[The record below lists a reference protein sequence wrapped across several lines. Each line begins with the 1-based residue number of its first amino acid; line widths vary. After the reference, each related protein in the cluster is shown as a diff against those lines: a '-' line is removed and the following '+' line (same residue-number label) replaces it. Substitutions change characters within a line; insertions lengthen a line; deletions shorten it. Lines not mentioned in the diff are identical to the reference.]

1 MQTPLGLSINCVISL
16 AALMWQIKET
26 VAGNFCARKKIIQN
40 AVFNWREAVTQNA
53 LPDSCASNFAPDKDT
68 IPDSANW
75 AGGIS
80 ALPISRVKTMASA
93 AKILSLSFTGVVSG
107 IFQDGSVLCACLA
120 SNNLKQPSSASLG
133 RSLICQGAISMKSV
147 FTPFRVRLLSLLFM
161 VLILLTAVIQPD
173 NWLVQAKGQDWPLI
187 ESGQTVEKALPVGD
201 THRYRVKLEAGRFVL
216 FEVSFAAGDVGL
228 ALYDSKGNLTY
239 QQSRNARKA
248 SVGLQQ
254 TLRRV
259 IESTDTYRLEISAKP
274 GQKESIVY
282 SLKIAE
288 LRAAND
294 GDQRLQTAELWQ
306 QQASRIWEEQ
316 RSFDEGIALGEK
328 ALTVYQELS
337 PTDADVGNVALLL
350 QALYEKRGYHRDM
363 DRRRELVEIAL
374 HNREA
379 LLGPNDLNVALLYDS
394 LADLVGPAQ
403 ASKYFEKEM
412 EIVVQAVGP
421 KHQFVG
427 NVMSN
432 WANNF
437 DSLGDKEKAA
447 KMYEDAA
454 RVIEES
460 SGPYEPLLCS
470 VYLNLSDVRLQ
481 RKDWAGAIR
490 YTQKALA
497 IIEKHGDK
505 DYLMTEVLSQSAEAY
520 QRKGDFAQS
529 DAYYQKL
536 LAYHKAMGQLPHS
549 PVWANAYVDMAR
561 RQIARGRLDEAA
573 KLYEQAKKVLDLTG
587 DSPVLAGVLR
597 EWSKLHL
604 LTGRINDAVIA
615 QQKAA
620 AISEIEL
627 QRLLAHGSESE
638 KMKMLFLAATE
649 LAEALSLHADYAP
662 KSDEALRLAFTMLLQ
677 RKGRVLDEM
686 NRTIAFL
693 RSSAKGESSELIER
707 WIDLA
712 SEISV
717 VSSRRAGD
725 INVAQ
730 QTARL
735 EKLNKEFEALQL
747 KIGARSPE
755 FRAQVLPPVTLED
768 VQKAMPTN
776 SALIEFAQYI
786 PEDIRTNQ
794 KSEPRYLAYVLP
806 KVGKPEYVP
815 LESVQKIDSAIHGLR
830 QAFRDQENKKKAK
843 TDLRPLLR
851 ELDRLV
857 MQPIRPRLGQANTI
871 FLAPDGELNL
881 VPFAA
886 LRDKRGRYLLEDK
899 LFVYLTS
906 GRDLIRLQIKHQSQL
921 DKLIFAIN
929 DFNTGGAESALPIA
943 KNAAD
948 SFQNSELSRTRG
960 GRLSEDETM
969 ATLSF
974 PELKQARSEGEII
987 GRIFPDAKLFV
998 DEQAIETTL
1007 KQVRRPYWL
1016 HLATHGFFLPNPLQA
1031 GVSRFENP
1039 LLRSGLAL
1047 AGANARKSG
1056 NDDGILTAFEVA
1068 ALDLWGTKLVVLSA
1082 CETGNGEV
1090 KTGEGVMGLRRA
1102 FVLAGVETQVSSLW
1116 RASDDATPKLMQY
1129 FYSNLKANMGRAEA
1143 LQKAQ
1148 LKMLKE
1154 GISAEPY
1161 YWANF
1166 ICIGEWKS
1174 LNQ

>member
-1 MQTPLGLSINCVISL
+1 
-16 AALMWQIKET
+16 
-26 VAGNFCARKKIIQN
+26 
-40 AVFNWREAVTQNA
+40 
-53 LPDSCASNFAPDKDT
+53 
-68 IPDSANW
+68 
-75 AGGIS
+75 
-80 ALPISRVKTMASA
+80 
-93 AKILSLSFTGVVSG
+93 
-107 IFQDGSVLCACLA
+107 
-120 SNNLKQPSSASLG
+120 
-133 RSLICQGAISMKSV
+133 MKPV
-147 FTPFRVRLLSLLFM
+147 FTLFGVRSSSPLFIVLVLL
-161 VLILLTAVIQPD
+161 VAVIQPD
-173 NWLVQAKGQDWPLI
+173 YWQPDRRFVQAKGQDWPLI
-187 ESGQTVEKALPVGD
+187 QLGQTVEKSLSVGE
-201 THRYRVKLEAGRFVL
+201 THKYRVKLEAGMFVL
-216 FEVSFAAGDVGL
+216 FEVGFVTGDMGL
-228 ALYDSKGNLTY
+228 ALYDSNGNLTY
-239 QQSRNARKA
+239 QQSRDARKA

-274 GQKESIVY
+274 EQKEALMY
-282 SLKIAE
+282 SLKITE

-306 QQASRIWEEQ
+306 REASRLWDEQ

-328 ALTVYQELS
+328 ALAVYQELS

-350 QALYEKRGYHRDM
+350 QALYEKRAYHRDM
-363 DRRRELVEIAL
+363 ERRRELVEIAL
-374 HNREA
+374 HNREIV
-379 LLGPNDLNVALLYDS
+379 LGPNDSKVIELYFD
-394 LADLVGPAQ
+394 LENLVGPAQ
-403 ASKYFEKEM
+403 SSKYFEKEM
-412 EIVVQAVGP
+412 EMVMAAKGA
-421 KHQFVG
+421 KHPQVG
-427 NVMSN
+427 NIMSN
-432 WANNF
+432 WSYHVYA
-437 DSLGDKEKAA
+437 LGDKEKAE
-447 KMYEDAA
+447 KMVEDAA
-454 RVIEES
+454 RIIEES
-460 SGPYEPLLCS
+460 DDPHLAG
-470 VYLNLSDVRLQ
+470 VYLNLGGYRLK
-481 RKDWAGAIR
+481 RKDWAGAIW
-490 YTQKALA
+490 YTQKVPA
-497 IIEKHGDK
+497 IIEKHGDP
-505 DYLMTEVLSQSAEAY
+505 DGLMTAVLSQFAEAY
-520 QRKGDFAQS
+520 QLKGDFAQS

-536 LAYHKAMGQLPHS
+536 LDHCKAVGTPPRS
-549 PVWANAYVDMAR
+549 PFWANAYVDMAK

-587 DSPVLAGVLR
+587 DSPSLAGLLF

-604 LTGRINDAVIA
+604 RMGQVNEAVVA
-615 QQKAA
+615 QRRAA

-649 LAEALSLHADYAP
+649 LAGALSLHADYAP
-662 KSDEALRLAFTMLLQ
+662 KSDGALRLAFTMLLQ

-707 WIDLA
+707 WINLA

-717 VSSRRAGD
+717 VSSRRAD
-725 INVAQ
+725 NTNVAQVAQ
-730 QTARL
+730 QTAHL
-735 EKLNKEFEALQL
+735 GKLNKEFESLQL

-768 VQKAMPTN
+768 VQKAMPAN

-786 PEDIRTNQ
+786 PENIRTNR

-815 LESVQKIDSAIHGLR
+815 LEDVQKIDSAVRDLR
-830 QAFRDQENKKKAK
+830 QAFQSQGKEKEAK
-843 TDLRPLLR
+843 TDPRPLLR

-857 MQPIRPRLGQANTI
+857 MQKIRPLLGQAKTV

-886 LRDKRGRYLLEDK
+886 LRDEGGRYLLEDK

-906 GRDLIRLQIKHQSQL
+906 GRDLIRLQIKHQSQS

-929 DFNTGGAESALPIA
+929 NFNTGTESALPIA
-943 KNAAD
+943 KTAGET
-948 SFQNSELSRTRG
+948 FQNSELSRTRG

-969 ATLSF
+969 STLSF
-974 PELKQARSEGEII
+974 KALEQARSEGETI
-987 GRIFPDAKLFV
+987 GHIFPEAKLFV

-1007 KQVRRPYWL
+1007 KQVHRPYWL

-1031 GVSRFENP
+1031 GISRFENP

-1056 NDDGILTAFEVA
+1056 KDDGILTAFEVA
-1068 ALDLWGTKLVVLSA
+1068 ALDLWGTKMVVLSA

-1102 FVLAGVETQVSSLW
+1102 FVLAGAETQVSSLW

-1143 LQKAQ
+1143 LQQAQ
-1148 LKMLKE
+1148 LKMLKQ
-1154 GISAEPY
+1154 GITAEPY

-1166 ICIGEWKS
+1166 ICIGEWKP